1 MSKLCHNFI
10 QRLYMQSFQSIYE
23 QYIQKAKSIYNGL
36 DTQEQE
42 LYDVA
47 TIAKSL
53 IQKDILVPPKNKF
66 EEPKRTFAVEN
77 FKPFSLSQK
86 TAKKPITLVY
96 GPNSIGKSSYLRSL
110 LYLQA
115 IKQEGK
121 TDIESTTLFGD
132 EVDFGGF
139 YSCVHKH
146 DLSQKIAFE
155 LTNNFGS
162 YTLALLFGYTEGSL
176 KFYKKYRYDSLIMD
190 ENLLKV
196 LLYFSLEIKKAYI
209 QKDIQYRIDTVK
221 SFDLKNEIFEYVT
234 GNESKNLDIQTL
246 FSKFFIKKYAYL
258 IDQEY
263 TIEDIVKLDVT
274 TTVEKFQKELQNI
287 VEEIYPIKLFELL
300 SDKVRVLSA
309 KYTVENKDILTV
321 VYSID
326 NEKILTLKSDLS
338 SFKNRYAL
346 DAISLKFL
354 NRSVSAIN
362 FHKHSFF
369 KELFGEDIEKSSFFD
384 KFDLLEELE
393 KMKESY
399 GSTYW
404 QDNYPML
411 DIQDFAKE
419 QFLKNNIFTIESPI
433 QVIKAVEK
441 HPMEISKDML
451 FRLHFREYV
460 QYEQNY
466 TSQFNQFFKN
476 IFTTFE
482 KEFKIERVDY
492 FAPLRFYPDRYFST
506 DSNTKDEASQQNWAK
521 LLEEEVL
528 DSFRTD
534 EGEKTL
540 KEKLDTWLSDEK
552 LKTPYSIESIQL
564 LNDDM
569 LLSQLDD
576 KGSYTKEELMD
587 LINHKITPIKKI
599 VAFRDKNTNTIVS
612 HKDLGL
618 GISQVLPILVS
629 LFSSKKDQMIAIEQP
644 ELHLH
649 PRLQSELSD
658 EFIKSAK
665 NGASIVAETHSEHL
679 LLRMMKRM
687 RQTTDGTLEDET
699 LKLTPDDIA
708 LLYVDTDGENTY
720 ILELELDEDGS
731 LLDPWPGGFFEEGFN
746 ERFL

>member
-1 MSKLCHNFI
+1 
-10 QRLYMQSFQSIYE
+10 MQSFQSIYE
-23 QYIQKAKSIYNGL
+23 QYIQKAKTIYNGL
-36 DTQEQE
+36 DAQKQK

-47 TIAKSL
+47 TIATL
-53 IQKDILVPPKNKF
+53 LVQEDILIHPKNKF
-66 EEPKRTFAVEN
+66 EKPKRTFAVEN

-146 DLSQKIAFE
+146 DLSQKIVFE
-155 LTNNFGS
+155 LTNNLGS
-162 YTLALLFGYTEGSL
+162 NILALLFGYAKESL
-176 KFYKKYRYDSLIMD
+176 KFYKKYRYESLITD
-190 ENLLKV
+190 EKLLKV
-196 LLYFSLEIKKAYI
+196 LLYFLLEIEKEYI
-209 QKDIQYRIDTVK
+209 KKDIKFRFREAK
-221 SFDLKNEIFEYVT
+221 NFDLKDKIFEYVT
-234 GNESKNLDIQTL
+234 GYKFENLNLQTL
-246 FSKFFIKKYAYL
+246 FSNFFIKEYSYL

-263 TIEDIVKLDVT
+263 TLEDIVKLDVT
-274 TTVEKFQKELQNI
+274 TTVEKFQKELQKVI
-287 VEEIYPIKLFELL
+287 EELYPVKLFELL
-300 SDKVRVLSA
+300 SDKVRVISA
-309 KYTVENKDILTV
+309 KYIVENKDILTV
-321 VYSID
+321 IYSID

-346 DAISLKFL
+346 DTISLKFL
-354 NRSVSAIN
+354 NRPISSIE

-369 KELFGEDIEKSSFFD
+369 KELFGDSVGTSSFFD
-384 KFDLLEELE
+384 KFDFLEELE

-399 GSTYW
+399 GDTYW
-404 QDNYPML
+404 QDHYPML
-411 DIQDFAKE
+411 DIEDFAQE

-441 HPMEISKDML
+441 HPLEISKDML

-528 DSFRTD
+528 DSFRTN

-540 KEKLDTWLSDEK
+540 KEKLDTWLGDEK

-665 NGASIVAETHSEHL
+665 NGASIIAETHSEHL
-679 LLRMMKRM
+679 LLRIMKRM
-687 RQTTDGTLEDET
+687 RQTHEGTLEDET
-699 LKLTPDDIA
+699 LKLTPDDVC
-708 LLYVDTDGENTY
+708 LLYIDNDGEKTF
-720 ILELELDEDGS
+720 ITELELDEDGS
-731 LLDPWPGGFFEEGFN
+731 LLDPWPGGFFEEGFK
-746 ERFL
+746 ERFM